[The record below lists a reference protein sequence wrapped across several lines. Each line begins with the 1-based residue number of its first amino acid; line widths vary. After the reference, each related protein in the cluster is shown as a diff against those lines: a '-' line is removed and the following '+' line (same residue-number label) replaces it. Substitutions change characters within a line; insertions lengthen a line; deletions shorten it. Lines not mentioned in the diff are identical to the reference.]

1 MGAKFI
7 LSRLCFIAGAAETK
21 FSQSSYDMIQM
32 LGAHLQNTS
41 STSNFKQHFDT
52 SSYSGGG
59 GGGSS
64 NTNGSSGA
72 FGPKCSH
79 CGKIYSNYSNLRQH
93 VRNVHVSVDKSL
105 WHTCPTCSKKLKTKH
120 YLINHQLQAHGIHQR
135 GSSSSGVGGG
145 SGSNANFLNHSRHN
159 ESI

>member
-1 MGAKFI
+1 MFFLLQMGAKFI

-41 STSNFKQHFDT
+41 STSTNFKQHFDT

-59 GGGSS
+59 GGGGSS
-64 NTNGSSGA
+64 NTNGSSGG

-105 WHTCPTCSKKLKTKH
+105 WHTCPTCLKKLKTKH

-135 GSSSSGVGGG
+135 GS
-145 SGSNANFLNHSRHN
+145 GSNANYLTHSRHN